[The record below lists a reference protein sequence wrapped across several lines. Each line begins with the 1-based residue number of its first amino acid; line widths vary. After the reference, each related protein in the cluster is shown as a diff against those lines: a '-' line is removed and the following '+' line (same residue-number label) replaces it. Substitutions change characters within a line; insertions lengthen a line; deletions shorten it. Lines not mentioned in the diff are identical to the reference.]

1 MSTDTAVPGPPPT
14 PRSPTLDVTALRAAT
29 PGMRHAHHMNAAGA
43 ALPSAATLA
52 AVTDHLHLESLL
64 GGYEA
69 AEALADRTERVYQSA
84 ARLIGAEPQ
93 DIALVDSAS
102 TAWQRALGALRL
114 KAGDRVLASPS
125 TYVSSALHL
134 LEMRDSHG
142 IVLEVLPADASGQI
156 DLGALETALR
166 EPAALVTIAHVPTSS
181 GLVEPVA
188 AVGALAAR
196 AGVPLLL
203 DATQSL
209 GQLPV
214 DVREMRCGIV
224 VATGRK
230 FLRGPRGTGLLYV
243 DPELRA
249 ITRPAAPDV
258 RGAQWSSAY
267 QYEVVSGARR
277 YETWESSHALR
288 LGLGTALDE
297 ALDLGVALIRD
308 HVTELAE
315 RLRAGLS
322 GVPGIRRTDPTA
334 AASGIVTF
342 LREDE
347 DPRQTVRDLRATGF
361 RLTTVPASHGQWDLG
376 RRGLERVARASLH
389 VYNSADDVDALVAA
403 LTARERRRRGAGE
416 ATSETVS
423 RTASGL
429 PSGGTP
435 GSPTPTF
442 AVPGSATPTSA
453 GPGSGSATPTSAGP
467 GSGPATP
474 TSAGPEPGSATP
486 TSADP
491 VPGSATPTST
501 GPGSGSAT
509 PTSTGPEPA
518 SATGTATVPEP
529 ASPGPR
535 TAASSRPTGSAGDRA
550 DVIVVGAGIHGSS
563 AAWQLAARGAHVIHL
578 DRFPAG
584 HTEGSSHG
592 RTRMIRRAYPAEIWD
607 GLVDTA
613 YNAWQELELASGQRL
628 VTTTGG
634 LYARAAGAPGTLRGP
649 GCENVDHARAA
660 ELFPGLR
667 LCEGFSAVHDPA
679 AGVIDAQA
687 SLTALAAL
695 GGAHGVDRRDGCA
708 VLRRRRDGEG
718 VRVDTDQGVLHA
730 DRLVVCAGPWTGELL
745 PAFAQPLSVV
755 RIVNLHLASSRRHLL
770 EPPLL
775 GAFSVDVPDVG
786 LLYGIPAFGGAGVK
800 IGLDHGPPEDPSVP
814 AGPVTEAER
823 DRLLGLASRFL
834 PAADGPVEET
844 ITCRYTMAPKNR
856 FAVGRLPGEDRVLM
870 AAACSGHGFK
880 FGPALGAALADLAEG
895 KERPDLDF
903 LSPAAMGITDRPGPG
918 AGA

>member
-14 PRSPTLDVTALRAAT
+14 PRSPTLDVAALRAAT
-29 PGMRHAHHMNAAGA
+29 PGMRHARHMNAAGA

-52 AVTDHLHLESLL
+52 AVTDHLRLESLL

-69 AEALADRTERVYQSA
+69 AEALVDSTERVYQSA
-84 ARLIGAEPQ
+84 ARLIGAAPQ

-142 IVLEVLPADASGQI
+142 IVLEVLPADASGQV

-214 DVREMRCGIV
+214 DAQEMHCGIV

-249 ITRPAAPDV
+249 RTRPAAPDV
-258 RGAQWSSAY
+258 RGAEWSSAY
-267 QYEVVSGARR
+267 QYEVVPGARR

-288 LGLGTALDE
+288 LGLGAALDE

-322 GVPGIRRTDPTA
+322 GVPGIRRTDPPA

-403 LTARERRRRGAGE
+403 LTARERRRRGARVAPSE
-416 ATSETVS
+416 TASRTTSETPS
-423 RTASGL
+423 RTASVF
-429 PSGGTP
+429 PSGATQGSPTPPSTGPDP
-435 GSPTPTF
+435 GSPTPMS
-442 AVPGSATPTSA
+442 VGPEPGSPAPTS
-453 GPGSGSATPTSAGP
+453 S
-467 GSGPATP
+467 
-474 TSAGPEPGSATP
+474 GPEPGSA
-486 TSADP
+486 S
-491 VPGSATPTST
+491 ST
-501 GPGSGSAT
+501 T
-509 PTSTGPEPA
+509 
-518 SATGTATVPEP
+518 TVPEP
-529 ASPGPR
+529 ASVRPR
-535 TAASSRPTGSAGDRA
+535 PAPSSRPTGSAGDRA

-563 AAWQLAARGAHVIHL
+563 AAWQLAARGASVIHL

-695 GGAHGVDRRDGCA
+695 ASAHGVDRRDGCA
-708 VLRRRRDGEG
+708 VLRWRRDGEG
-718 VRVDTDQGVLHA
+718 VRVDTAQGVLHA
-730 DRLVVCAGPWTGELL
+730 GRLVVCAGPWTGELL
-745 PAFAQPLSVV
+745 PAFARPLSVV
-755 RIVNLHLASSRRHLL
+755 RIVNLHLGSSRRHLL

-800 IGLDHGPPEDPSVP
+800 IGLDHGPP
-814 AGPVTEAER
+814 
-823 DRLLGLASRFL
+823 
-834 PAADGPVEET
+834 
-844 ITCRYTMAPKNR
+844 
-856 FAVGRLPGEDRVLM
+856 
-870 AAACSGHGFK
+870 
-880 FGPALGAALADLAEG
+880 
-895 KERPDLDF
+895 
-903 LSPAAMGITDRPGPG
+903 
-918 AGA
+918 

>member
-14 PRSPTLDVTALRAAT
+14 PRSPTLDVAALRAAT
-29 PGMRHAHHMNAAGA
+29 PGMRHARHMNAAGA

-52 AVTDHLHLESLL
+52 AVTDHLRLESLL

-69 AEALADRTERVYQSA
+69 AEALAERTERVYQSA
-84 ARLIGAEPQ
+84 ARLIGAAPQ

-142 IVLEVLPADASGQI
+142 IVLEVLPADASGQV

-188 AVGALAAR
+188 AVGALAAH

-214 DVREMRCGIV
+214 DVQEMHCGIV

-249 ITRPAAPDV
+249 RTRPAAPDV
-258 RGAQWSSAY
+258 RGAEWSSAY
-267 QYEVVSGARR
+267 QYEVVPGARR

-322 GVPGIRRTDPTA
+322 GVPGIRRTDPPA

-403 LTARERRRRGAGE
+403 LTARERRRRGARV
-416 ATSETVS
+416 APSETVS
-423 RTASGL
+423 RTTSETPSRTASVF
-429 PSGGTP
+429 PSGATQGSPTPPSTGPEP
-435 GSPTPTF
+435 GSPTPM
-442 AVPGSATPTSA
+442 SA
-453 GPGSGSATPTSAGP
+453 GPEPASPAPTS
-467 GSGPATP
+467 S
-474 TSAGPEPGSATP
+474 GPEPGSATG
-486 TSADP
+486 A
-491 VPGSATPTST
+491 
-501 GPGSGSAT
+501 
-509 PTSTGPEPA
+509 
-518 SATGTATVPEP
+518 ATVPEP
-529 ASPGPR
+529 VSARPQP
-535 TAASSRPTGSAGDRA
+535 APSSRPTGSPGDRA

-563 AAWQLAARGAHVIHL
+563 AAWQLAARGASVIHL

-695 GGAHGVDRRDGCA
+695 ARAHGVDRRDGCA
-708 VLRRRRDGEG
+708 VLRWRRDGEG
-718 VRVDTDQGVLHA
+718 VRVDTAQGVLHA
-730 DRLVVCAGPWTGELL
+730 GRLVVCAGPWTGELL
-745 PAFAQPLSVV
+745 PAFAGPLSVV
-755 RIVNLHLASSRRHLL
+755 RIVNLHLGSSRRHLL

-800 IGLDHGPPEDPSVP
+800 IGLDHGPPEDPSAP

>member
-1 MSTDTAVPGPPPT
+1 MSTDTTPGTDATAVTVPPPA
-14 PRSPTLDVTALRAAT
+14 PGGPALDVAALRAAT
-29 PGMRHAHHMNAAGA
+29 PGMRHAHHLNAAGS

-52 AVTDHLHLESLL
+52 AVTDHLRLESLL

-69 AEALADRTERVYQSA
+69 AEALADRTEAVYHSA
-84 ARLIGAEPQ
+84 ARLIGAAPQ
-93 DIALVDSAS
+93 DIALMDSAS

-142 IVLEVLPADASGQI
+142 IVLEVLPADASGHV

-166 EPAALVTIAHVPTSS
+166 EPAALVTVAHVPTSS

-214 DVREMRCGIV
+214 DVQEMRCGIV

-243 DPELRA
+243 DRELRERA
-249 ITRPAAPDV
+249 RPAAPDV

-267 QYEVVSGARR
+267 GYEVVPGARR
-277 YETWESSHALR
+277 YETWEASHALR

-297 ALDLGVALIRD
+297 ALGLGVARIRD

-322 GVPGIRRTDPTA
+322 GVPGILRTDPSA

-389 VYNSADDVDALVAA
+389 VYNSEDDVDALVAA
-403 LTARERRRRGAGE
+403 LTARERRRRGAG
-416 ATSETVS
+416 
-423 RTASGL
+423 TAGHA
-429 PSGGTP
+429 
-435 GSPTPTF
+435 SPTAT
-442 AVPGSATPTSA
+442 AAAGATDGSAPA
-453 GPGSGSATPTSAGP
+453 VELVPAPAAAVEP
-467 GSGPATP
+467 PSGPA
-474 TSAGPEPGSATP
+474 AL
-486 TSADP
+486 
-491 VPGSATPTST
+491 
-501 GPGSGSAT
+501 
-509 PTSTGPEPA
+509 
-518 SATGTATVPEP
+518 
-529 ASPGPR
+529 
-535 TAASSRPTGSAGDRA
+535 SRPAPSRPSGPVGDRA

-563 AAWQLAARGAHVIHL
+563 AAWQLAARGATVIHL

-592 RTRMIRRAYPAEIWD
+592 RTRMIRRAYPAEVWD

-613 YNAWQELELASGQRL
+613 YRAWDELELAAGQRL

-634 LYARAAGAPGTLRGP
+634 LYARPVDAPATLRGP
-649 GCENVDHARAA
+649 GCETVDHVRAA
-660 ELFPGLR
+660 GLFPGLR
-667 LCEGFSAVHDPA
+667 LCEGFTAVHDPA

-687 SLTALAAL
+687 SLTALAVL
-695 GGAHGVDRRDGCA
+695 GRAHGVDRRDGCT
-708 VLRRRRDGEG
+708 VLGRHRDGEG

-745 PAFAQPLSVV
+745 PAFATPLSVV
-755 RIVNLHLASSRRHLL
+755 RIVNLHLGSARRHLL

-800 IGLDHGPPEDPSVP
+800 IGLDHGPPEDPSTT

-844 ITCRYTMAPKNR
+844 ITCRYTMAPNNR
-856 FAVGRLPGEDRVLM
+856 FAVGRLPGEDRVFV

-918 AGA
+918 ATP

>member
-1 MSTDTAVPGPPPT
+1 MSTDTAVPNPPPT
-14 PRSPTLDVTALRAAT
+14 PPSPTLDVAGLDIAALRAAT

-69 AEALADRTERVYQSA
+69 AEALADRTERVYHSA
-84 ARLIGAEPQ
+84 ARLIRAEPQ

-114 KAGDRVLASPS
+114 KAGDRVLASSS

-181 GLVEPVA
+181 GLVEPVT

-214 DVREMRCGIV
+214 DVQEMHCGIV

-249 ITRPAAPDV
+249 RSRPAAPDV

-267 QYEVVSGARR
+267 QYEVVPEARR

-403 LTARERRRRGAGE
+403 LTARERRRRGARE

-423 RTASGL
+423 RTASGS
-429 PSGGTP
+429 PSGVTP

-442 AVPGSATPTSA
+442 AVPGSATPTST
-453 GPGSGSATPTSAGP
+453 GS
-467 GSGPATP
+467 
-474 TSAGPEPGSATP
+474 EPGSATP
-486 TSADP
+486 P
-491 VPGSATPTST
+491 
-501 GPGSGSAT
+501 
-509 PTSTGPEPA
+509 STGPEPA
-518 SATGTATVPEP
+518 SPTSTATVPEP
-529 ASPGPR
+529 VSVGPR
-535 TAASSRPTGSAGDRA
+535 TASSSRPTGSAGDRA

-563 AAWQLAARGAHVIHL
+563 AAWQLAARGASVIHL

-607 GLVDTA
+607 GFVDTA

-679 AGVIDAQA
+679 AGVIDAQT

-708 VLRRRRDGEG
+708 VLRWRRDGEG

-730 DRLVVCAGPWTGELL
+730 GRLVVCAGPWTGELL

-755 RIVNLHLASSRRHLL
+755 RIVNLHLGSSRRHLL

-800 IGLDHGPPEDPSVP
+800 IGLDHGPPSDPSVP

-844 ITCRYTMAPKNR
+844 ITCRYTMAPRNR

-880 FGPALGAALADLAEG
+880 FGPAVGAALADLAEG

-918 AGA
+918 AGP

>member
-1 MSTDTAVPGPPPT
+1 MSTDTAVPNPPPM
-14 PRSPTLDVTALRAAT
+14 PPSPTLDVAALRAAT

-69 AEALADRTERVYQSA
+69 AEALADRTERVYHSA
-84 ARLIGAEPQ
+84 ARLIGAAPQ

-114 KAGDRVLASPS
+114 KAGDRVLASSS

-142 IVLEVLPADASGQI
+142 IVLEVLPADASGQV

-214 DVREMRCGIV
+214 DVEEMHCGIV

-249 ITRPAAPDV
+249 RARPAAPDV

-267 QYEVVSGARR
+267 QYEVSPGARR

-403 LTARERRRRGAGE
+403 LTARERRRRGVRE

-423 RTASGL
+423 RTASEL
-429 PSGGTP
+429 PSGVTP
-435 GSPTPTF
+435 GSPTPTS
-442 AVPGSATPTSA
+442 AVPGS
-453 GPGSGSATPTSAGP
+453 G
-467 GSGPATP
+467 
-474 TSAGPEPGSATP
+474 
-486 TSADP
+486 
-491 VPGSATPTST
+491 
-501 GPGSGSAT
+501 T
-509 PTSTGPEPA
+509 PTSTGPEPG

-529 ASPGPR
+529 V
-535 TAASSRPTGSAGDRA
+535 SSRPTGSAADRA

-563 AAWQLAARGAHVIHL
+563 AAWQLAARGASVIHL

-695 GGAHGVDRRDGCA
+695 GRAHGVDRRDGCA
-708 VLRRRRDGEG
+708 VLRWRRDGEG

-730 DRLVVCAGPWTGELL
+730 GRLVVCAGPWTGELL

-755 RIVNLHLASSRRHLL
+755 RIVNLHLGSSRRHLL

-775 GAFSVDVPDVG
+775 GAFSVDVPEVG

-800 IGLDHGPPEDPSVP
+800 IGLDSGPPEDPSVS

-880 FGPALGAALADLAEG
+880 FGPAVGAALADLAEG

>member
-1 MSTDTAVPGPPPT
+1 MSTDTAVPNPPPM
-14 PRSPTLDVTALRAAT
+14 PPSPTLDVAALRAAT

-69 AEALADRTERVYQSA
+69 AEALADRMERVYHSA

-142 IVLEVLPADASGQI
+142 IVLEVLPAEASGQV

-214 DVREMRCGIV
+214 DVEEMHCGIV

-243 DPELRA
+243 DPDLRA
-249 ITRPAAPDV
+249 RTRPAAPDV

-267 QYEVVSGARR
+267 QYEVVPGARR

-322 GVPGIRRTDPTA
+322 GIPGIRRTDPTA

-423 RTASGL
+423 HTASGL
-429 PSGGTP
+429 PSG
-435 GSPTPTF
+435 
-442 AVPGSATPTSA
+442 AT
-453 GPGSGSATPTSAGP
+453 
-467 GSGPATP
+467 
-474 TSAGPEPGSATP
+474 
-486 TSADP
+486 
-491 VPGSATPTST
+491 PGSATPTST
-501 GPGSGSAT
+501 GSEPG
-509 PTSTGPEPA
+509 

-535 TAASSRPTGSAGDRA
+535 TASSSRPTGSAGDRA

-695 GGAHGVDRRDGCA
+695 GSAHGVDRRDGCA

>member
-14 PRSPTLDVTALRAAT
+14 PRSPTLDVAALRAAT
-29 PGMRHAHHMNAAGA
+29 PGMRHARHMNAAGA

-52 AVTDHLHLESLL
+52 AVTDHLRLESLL

-84 ARLIGAEPQ
+84 ARLIGAAPQ

-114 KAGDRVLASPS
+114 KAGDRVLASSS

-142 IVLEVLPADASGQI
+142 IVLEVLPADASGQV

-214 DVREMRCGIV
+214 DVQEMHCGIV

-249 ITRPAAPDV
+249 TTRPAAPDV
-258 RGAQWSSAY
+258 RGAEWSSAY
-267 QYEVVSGARR
+267 QYEVVPGARR

-403 LTARERRRRGAGE
+403 LTARERRRQGARV
-416 ATSETVS
+416 APSETVS
-423 RTASGL
+423 RTTSETPSRTASVF
-429 PSGGTP
+429 PSGATQGSPTPPSTGPEP
-435 GSPTPTF
+435 GSPTPMSVGPEP
-442 AVPGSATPTSA
+442 ASPASTS
-453 GPGSGSATPTSAGP
+453 S
-467 GSGPATP
+467 
-474 TSAGPEPGSATP
+474 GPEPGSATG
-486 TSADP
+486 A
-491 VPGSATPTST
+491 
-501 GPGSGSAT
+501 
-509 PTSTGPEPA
+509 
-518 SATGTATVPEP
+518 ATVPEP
-529 ASPGPR
+529 VSARPQP
-535 TAASSRPTGSAGDRA
+535 ALSSRPTGSAGDRA

-563 AAWQLAARGAHVIHL
+563 AAWQLAARGASVIHL

-667 LCEGFSAVHDPA
+667 LCEGFSVVHDPA

-687 SLTALAAL
+687 ALTALAAL
-695 GGAHGVDRRDGCA
+695 GRAHGVDRRDGCA
-708 VLRRRRDGEG
+708 VLRWRRDGEG
-718 VRVDTDQGVLHA
+718 VRVDTAQGVLHA
-730 DRLVVCAGPWTGELL
+730 GRLVVCAGPWTGELL
-745 PAFAQPLSVV
+745 PAFAGPLSVV
-755 RIVNLHLASSRRHLL
+755 RIVNLHLGSSRRHLL

-800 IGLDHGPPEDPSVP
+800 IGLDHGPPEDPSEP

-856 FAVGRLPGEDRVLM
+856 FAVGRLPGEERVLM

>member
-1 MSTDTAVPGPPPT
+1 MSTDTAVPNPPPT
-14 PRSPTLDVTALRAAT
+14 PPSPTLDVAGLDIAALRAAT

-114 KAGDRVLASPS
+114 KAGDRVLASSS

-203 DATQSL
+203 DATQSI

-214 DVREMRCGIV
+214 DVQEMHCGIV

-249 ITRPAAPDV
+249 RSRPAAPDV

-267 QYEVVSGARR
+267 QYEVVPGARR

-403 LTARERRRRGAGE
+403 LTARERRRRGTRE

-423 RTASGL
+423 RTASGS
-429 PSGGTP
+429 PSGVTP

-442 AVPGSATPTSA
+442 AVPGSVTPTST
-453 GPGSGSATPTSAGP
+453 GS
-467 GSGPATP
+467 
-474 TSAGPEPGSATP
+474 EPGSATP
-486 TSADP
+486 TSTDP
-491 VPGSATPTST
+491 GPGSATPTST
-501 GPGSGSAT
+501 DPGPGSAT
-509 PTSTGPEPA
+509 PPSTGPEPA
-518 SATGTATVPEP
+518 SPTSTATVPEP
-529 ASPGPR
+529 APVGPL

-563 AAWQLAARGAHVIHL
+563 AAWQLAARGASVIHL

-607 GLVDTA
+607 GFVDTA

-634 LYARAAGAPGTLRGP
+634 LYARAAGAPATLRGP

-679 AGVIDAQA
+679 AGVIDAQT

-695 GGAHGVDRRDGCA
+695 GSAHGVDRRDGCA
-708 VLRRRRDGEG
+708 VLRWRRDGEG

-730 DRLVVCAGPWTGELL
+730 GRLVVCAGPWTGELL

-755 RIVNLHLASSRRHLL
+755 RIVNLHLGSSRRHLL

-800 IGLDHGPPEDPSVP
+800 IGLDHGPPSDPSVP

-844 ITCRYTMAPKNR
+844 ITCRYTMAPRNR

-880 FGPALGAALADLAEG
+880 FGPAVGAALADLAEG

>member
-14 PRSPTLDVTALRAAT
+14 PRSPTLDVAALRAAT
-29 PGMRHAHHMNAAGA
+29 PGMRHARHMNAAGA

-52 AVTDHLHLESLL
+52 AVTDHLRLESLL

-69 AEALADRTERVYQSA
+69 AEALAERTERVYQSA
-84 ARLIGAEPQ
+84 ARLIGAAPQ

-114 KAGDRVLASPS
+114 KAGDRVLASSS

-142 IVLEVLPADASGQI
+142 IVLEVLPADASGQV

-214 DVREMRCGIV
+214 DVQEMHCGIV

-249 ITRPAAPDV
+249 RTRPAAPDV
-258 RGAQWSSAY
+258 RGAEWSSAY
-267 QYEVVSGARR
+267 QYEVVPGARR

-288 LGLGTALDE
+288 LGLGAALDE

-322 GVPGIRRTDPTA
+322 GVPGIRRTDPPA

-403 LTARERRRRGAGE
+403 LTARERRRRGARVAPSE
-416 ATSETVS
+416 TASSTTSETPS
-423 RTASGL
+423 RTASVF
-429 PSGGTP
+429 PSGATQ
-435 GSPTPTF
+435 GSPTPPSTGPE
-442 AVPGSATPTSA
+442 PGPPTPMSA
-453 GPGSGSATPTSAGP
+453 GPEPASPASTS
-467 GSGPATP
+467 S
-474 TSAGPEPGSATP
+474 GPEPGSAT
-486 TSADP
+486 
-491 VPGSATPTST
+491 ST
-501 GPGSGSAT
+501 T
-509 PTSTGPEPA
+509 
-518 SATGTATVPEP
+518 TVPEP
-529 ASPGPR
+529 ASVRPR
-535 TAASSRPTGSAGDRA
+535 PALSSRPTGSAGDRA

-563 AAWQLAARGAHVIHL
+563 AAWQLAARGASVIHL

-695 GGAHGVDRRDGCA
+695 GRAHGVDRRDGCT
-708 VLRRRRDGEG
+708 VLRWRRDGEG

-730 DRLVVCAGPWTGELL
+730 GRLVVCAGPWTGELL
-745 PAFAQPLSVV
+745 PAFARPLSVV
-755 RIVNLHLASSRRHLL
+755 RIVNLHLGSSRRHLL

-856 FAVGRLPGEDRVLM
+856 FAVGRLPGENRVLM

>member
-14 PRSPTLDVTALRAAT
+14 PRSPTLDVAALRAAT
-29 PGMRHAHHMNAAGA
+29 PGMRHARHMNAAGA
-43 ALPSAATLA
+43 ALPSAATLV
-52 AVTDHLHLESLL
+52 AVTDHLRLESLL

-84 ARLIGAEPQ
+84 ARLIGAAPQ

-114 KAGDRVLASPS
+114 KAGDRVLASSS

-142 IVLEVLPADASGQI
+142 IALEVLPADASGQV

-166 EPAALVTIAHVPTSS
+166 EPAALVTLAHVPTSS

-188 AVGALAAR
+188 AVGVLAAR

-214 DVREMRCGIV
+214 DVEEMRCAIV

-249 ITRPAAPDV
+249 RTRPAAPDV
-258 RGAQWSSAY
+258 RGAEWSSAY
-267 QYEVVSGARR
+267 QYEVVPGARR

-297 ALDLGVALIRD
+297 ALDLGVELIRD

-403 LTARERRRRGAGE
+403 LTARERRRRGTRVANV
-416 ATSETVS
+416 ETVS

-429 PSGGTP
+429 PSGVTP
-435 GSPTPTF
+435 GSPTSTSAGPEPASPTPRSTGPEHGSPTPTF
-442 AVPGSATPTSA
+442 TD
-453 GPGSGSATPTSAGP
+453 
-467 GSGPATP
+467 
-474 TSAGPEPGSATP
+474 PEPGSPA
-486 TSADP
+486 
-491 VPGSATPTST
+491 
-501 GPGSGSAT
+501 
-509 PTSTGPEPA
+509 PTSTGPEPK

-529 ASPGPR
+529 AP
-535 TAASSRPTGSAGDRA
+535 SSRPTGSAGDRA

-563 AAWQLAARGAHVIHL
+563 AAWQLAARGASVIHL

-613 YNAWQELELASGQRL
+613 YSAWQELELAAGQRL

-695 GGAHGVDRRDGCA
+695 GRAHGVDRRDGCA
-708 VLRRRRDGEG
+708 VLRWRRDGEG
-718 VRVDTDQGVLHA
+718 VRVDTDQGVLRA
-730 DRLVVCAGPWTGELL
+730 GRLVVCAGPWTGELL
-745 PAFAQPLSVV
+745 PAFARPLSVV
-755 RIVNLHLASSRRHLL
+755 RIVNLHLGSSRRHLL

-856 FAVGRLPGEDRVLM
+856 FAVGRLPGEERVLT

>member
-14 PRSPTLDVTALRAAT
+14 PRSPKPDVAGLDIAALRAAT

-69 AEALADRTERVYQSA
+69 AEALADRTERVYHSA
-84 ARLIGAEPQ
+84 ARLIGAAPQ

-102 TAWQRALGALRL
+102 TAWQRAMGALRL
-114 KAGDRVLASPS
+114 KAGDRVLASSS

-214 DVREMRCGIV
+214 DVQEMRCGIV

-249 ITRPAAPDV
+249 RSRPAAPDV

-267 QYEVVSGARR
+267 GYEVVPGARR

-403 LTARERRRRGAGE
+403 LTARERRRRGARE
-416 ATSETVS
+416 APSETVS

-429 PSGGTP
+429 PSGVTP
-435 GSPTPTF
+435 GSPAPAF
-442 AVPGSATPTSA
+442 AVPGSGSPTSI
-453 GPGSGSATPTSAGP
+453 GS
-467 GSGPATP
+467 
-474 TSAGPEPGSATP
+474 EPGSATP
-486 TSADP
+486 TSADRG
-491 VPGSATPTST
+491 PGSAAPTFADR
-501 GPGSGSAT
+501 GPGSAA
-509 PTSTGPEPA
+509 PTFAGPEPA
-518 SATGTATVPEP
+518 SATPASTGPEPGSPTGTTTVPEP
-529 ASPGPR
+529 VSAGPR
-535 TAASSRPTGSAGDRA
+535 TASSSRPTGSAGDRA

-563 AAWQLAARGAHVIHL
+563 AAWQLAARGASVIHL

-584 HTEGSSHG
+584 HTEGSSRG

-607 GLVDTA
+607 GFVDTA

-679 AGVIDAQA
+679 AGVIDAQGA
-687 SLTALAAL
+687 LTALAAL
-695 GGAHGVDRRDGCA
+695 GRAHGVDRRDGCT
-708 VLRRRRDGEG
+708 VLGWRRDGEG
-718 VRVDTDQGVLHA
+718 VRVDTDQGVLHTG
-730 DRLVVCAGPWTGELL
+730 RLVVCAGPWTGELL

-755 RIVNLHLASSRRHLL
+755 RIVNLHLGSSRRHLL

-834 PAADGPVEET
+834 PAADGPVEEA

-856 FAVGRLPGEDRVLM
+856 FAVGRLPGEERVLM

>member
-69 AEALADRTERVYQSA
+69 AEALADRTERVYRSA

-142 IVLEVLPADASGQI
+142 IVLEVLSADASGQI

-267 QYEVVSGARR
+267 GYEVVPGARR

-423 RTASGL
+423 RTASEF
-429 PSGGTP
+429 PSGATP

-442 AVPGSATPTSA
+442 TVPGSATPTSI
-453 GPGSGSATPTSAGP
+453 
-467 GSGPATP
+467 
-474 TSAGPEPGSATP
+474 GPEPGP
-486 TSADP
+486 P
-491 VPGSATPTST
+491 TPTST
-501 GPGSGSAT
+501 DPEPGSAT

-535 TAASSRPTGSAGDRA
+535 TASSSRPTGSADDRA

-563 AAWQLAARGAHVIHL
+563 AAWQLAARGASVIHL

-584 HTEGSSHG
+584 HAEGSSHG

-613 YNAWQELELASGQRL
+613 YNAWQELELASGQQL

-695 GGAHGVDRRDGCA
+695 GRAHGVDRRDGCA
-708 VLRRRRDGEG
+708 VLGWRRDGGG
-718 VRVDTDQGVLHA
+718 VRVDTEQGVLHA

-755 RIVNLHLASSRRHLL
+755 RIVNLHLGSSRRHLL

-775 GAFSVDVPDVG
+775 GVFSVDVPDVG

>member
-14 PRSPTLDVTALRAAT
+14 PRSPTLDVAALRAAT

-69 AEALADRTERVYQSA
+69 AEALADRTERVYHSA
-84 ARLIGAEPQ
+84 ARLIGAAPQ

-114 KAGDRVLASPS
+114 KAGDRVLASSS

-142 IVLEVLPADASGQI
+142 IVLEVLPADASGQV

-214 DVREMRCGIV
+214 DVEEMRCGIV

-249 ITRPAAPDV
+249 RTRPAAPDV
-258 RGAQWSSAY
+258 RGAEWSSAY
-267 QYEVVSGARR
+267 QYEVVPGARR

-297 ALDLGVALIRD
+297 ALDIGVALIRD

-315 RLRAGLS
+315 QLRAGLS
-322 GVPGIRRTDPTA
+322 DVPGIRRTDPTA

-403 LTARERRRRGAGE
+403 LTARERRRRGARE
-416 ATSETVS
+416 ATAETVS
-423 RTASGL
+423 RAASGL
-429 PSGGTP
+429 PSGVTP
-435 GSPTPTF
+435 GASTPTL
-442 AVPGSATPTSA
+442 AVPGSVTPTSTDP
-453 GPGSGSATPTSAGP
+453 GPGSGTPTSI
-467 GSGPATP
+467 
-474 TSAGPEPGSATP
+474 
-486 TSADP
+486 D
-491 VPGSATPTST
+491 
-501 GPGSGSAT
+501 PGSGSAT
-509 PTSTGPEPA
+509 PTSTGPEPG
-518 SATGTATVPEP
+518 SATGTATVSEP
-529 ASPGPR
+529 ASAGPR
-535 TAASSRPTGSAGDRA
+535 PAASRPKGSAGDRA

-563 AAWQLAARGAHVIHL
+563 AAWQLAARGASVIHL

-592 RTRMIRRAYPAEIWD
+592 RTRMIRRAYPAAIWD
-607 GLVDTA
+607 GLVDSA

-628 VTTTGG
+628 LTTTGG
-634 LYARAAGAPGTLRGP
+634 LYARAAGAPAALRGP

-687 SLTALAAL
+687 ALTALAAL
-695 GGAHGVDRRDGCA
+695 GRAHGVDRRDGCA
-708 VLRRRRDGEG
+708 VLGRRRDGEG

-745 PAFAQPLSVV
+745 PAFARPLSVV
-755 RIVNLHLASSRRHLL
+755 RIVNLHLGSSRRHLL

-844 ITCRYTMAPKNR
+844 ITCRYTMAPNNR
-856 FAVGRLPGEDRVLM
+856 FAVGRLPGEDRVFV
-870 AAACSGHGFK
+870 AVACSGHGFK

>member
-1 MSTDTAVPGPPPT
+1 MSTDTTSGTDMTPGTHTTPGTDTTAVTVPPPA
-14 PRSPTLDVTALRAAT
+14 PGGPALDVAALRAAT
-29 PGMRHAHHMNAAGA
+29 PGMRHAHHMNAAGS

-52 AVTDHLHLESLL
+52 AVTDHLRLESLL

-69 AEALADRTERVYQSA
+69 AEALADRTEAVYHSA
-84 ARLIGAEPQ
+84 ARLIGAAPQ
-93 DIALVDSAS
+93 DIALMDSAS

-142 IVLEVLPADASGQI
+142 IVLEVLPADASGQV

-166 EPAALVTIAHVPTSS
+166 EPAALVTVAHVPTSS
-181 GLVEPVA
+181 ALVEPVA
-188 AVGALAAR
+188 AVGELAAR

-214 DVREMRCGIV
+214 DVEEMRCGIV

-243 DPELRA
+243 DRELRERA
-249 ITRPAAPDV
+249 RPAAPDV

-267 QYEVVSGARR
+267 RYEVVPGARR

-297 ALDLGVALIRD
+297 ALGLGVARIRD

-322 GVPGIRRTDPTA
+322 DVPGIRRTDPSA

-347 DPRQTVRDLRATGF
+347 DPRRTVRDLRATGF

-389 VYNSADDVDALVAA
+389 VYNSEEDVDALVAA
-403 LTARERRRRGAGE
+403 LTARERRRRG
-416 ATSETVS
+416 
-423 RTASGL
+423 
-429 PSGGTP
+429 GGT
-435 GSPTPTF
+435 
-442 AVPGSATPTSA
+442 AAH
-453 GPGSGSATPTSAGP
+453 
-467 GSGPATP
+467 GPAIYGAAADAPVT
-474 TSAGPEPGSATP
+474 AVEP
-486 TSADP
+486 
-491 VPGSATPTST
+491 V
-501 GPGSGSAT
+501 
-509 PTSTGPEPA
+509 PA
-518 SATGTATVPEP
+518 SATPSEP
-529 ASPGPR
+529 PYDP
-535 TAASSRPTGSAGDRA
+535 AAVSRPAPARPTGPVGDRA
-550 DVIVVGAGIHGSS
+550 DVIVIGAGIHGSS
-563 AAWQLAARGAHVIHL
+563 AAWQLAARGASVIHL

-592 RTRMIRRAYPAEIWD
+592 RTRMIRRAYPAEVWD

-613 YNAWQELELASGQRL
+613 YSAWDELELAAGQRL

-634 LYARAAGAPGTLRGP
+634 LYARAVDAPGTLRGP
-649 GCENVDHARAA
+649 GCEHVDHTRAA

-667 LCEGFSAVHDPA
+667 LCEGFTAVHDPA

-695 GGAHGVDRRDGCA
+695 GRGHGVDRRDGRT
-708 VLRRRRDGEG
+708 VLGWHRDGEG

-745 PAFAQPLSVV
+745 PAFAGPLSVV
-755 RIVNLHLASSRRHLL
+755 RIVNVHLGSSRRHLL

-800 IGLDHGPPEDPSVP
+800 IGLDHGPPEDPSTT

-844 ITCRYTMAPKNR
+844 ITCRYTMAPNNR
-856 FAVGRLPGEDRVLM
+856 FAVGRLPGEERVFV

-880 FGPALGAALADLAEG
+880 FGPALGAALADLTEG

-918 AGA
+918 AAR

>member
-69 AEALADRTERVYQSA
+69 AEALADRTERVYRSA

-267 QYEVVSGARR
+267 GYEVVPGARR

-423 RTASGL
+423 RTASAF
-429 PSGGTP
+429 PSGATP
-435 GSPTPTF
+435 GSPAPAF
-442 AVPGSATPTSA
+442 AVPGS
-453 GPGSGSATPTSAGP
+453 
-467 GSGPATP
+467 ATP

-486 TSADP
+486 TSAGP
-491 VPGSATPTST
+491 EPGSATPTSA
-501 GPGSGSAT
+501 GPEPGSAT

-535 TAASSRPTGSAGDRA
+535 TTASSRPTGSADDRA

-563 AAWQLAARGAHVIHL
+563 AAWQLAARGASVIHL

-695 GGAHGVDRRDGCA
+695 GRAHGVDRRDGCA
-708 VLRRRRDGEG
+708 VLGWRRDGGG
-718 VRVDTDQGVLHA
+718 VRVDTEQGVLHA

-755 RIVNLHLASSRRHLL
+755 RIVNLHLGSSRRHLL

-775 GAFSVDVPDVG
+775 GVFSVDVPDVG

-800 IGLDHGPPEDPSVP
+800 IGLDHGPPEDPSVS
-814 AGPVTEAER
+814 AGPVTGAER

-856 FAVGRLPGEDRVLM
+856 FAVGRLPGEERVLM

>member
-14 PRSPTLDVTALRAAT
+14 PRSPTLDVAALRAAT
-29 PGMRHAHHMNAAGA
+29 PGMRHARHMNAAGA

-52 AVTDHLHLESLL
+52 AVTSHLRLESLL

-84 ARLIGAEPQ
+84 ARLIGAAPQ

-114 KAGDRVLASPS
+114 KAGDRVLASSS

-142 IVLEVLPADASGQI
+142 IVLEVLPADASGQV

-214 DVREMRCGIV
+214 DVQEMHCGIV

-249 ITRPAAPDV
+249 RTRPAAPDV
-258 RGAQWSSAY
+258 RGAEWSSAY
-267 QYEVVSGARR
+267 QYEVVPGARR

-322 GVPGIRRTDPTA
+322 GVPGIRRTDPPA

-403 LTARERRRRGAGE
+403 LTARERRRRGARV
-416 ATSETVS
+416 APSETVS
-423 RTASGL
+423 RTTSETPSRTASVF
-429 PSGGTP
+429 PSGATQ
-435 GSPTPTF
+435 GSPTPPSTGPE
-442 AVPGSATPTSA
+442 PGPPTPMSA
-453 GPGSGSATPTSAGP
+453 GPGPASPASTS
-467 GSGPATP
+467 S
-474 TSAGPEPGSATP
+474 GPEPGSA
-486 TSADP
+486 S
-491 VPGSATPTST
+491 ST
-501 GPGSGSAT
+501 T
-509 PTSTGPEPA
+509 
-518 SATGTATVPEP
+518 TVPEP
-529 ASPGPR
+529 ASVRPR
-535 TAASSRPTGSAGDRA
+535 PALSSRPTGSAGDRA

-563 AAWQLAARGAHVIHL
+563 AAWQLAARGASVIHL

-687 SLTALAAL
+687 ALTALAAL
-695 GGAHGVDRRDGCA
+695 GRAHGVDRRDGCT
-708 VLRRRRDGEG
+708 VLRWRRDGEG

-730 DRLVVCAGPWTGELL
+730 GRLVVCAGPWTGELL
-745 PAFAQPLSVV
+745 PAFARPLSVV
-755 RIVNLHLASSRRHLL
+755 RIVNLHLGSSRRHLL

-775 GAFSVDVPDVG
+775 GVFSVDVPDVG

-800 IGLDHGPPEDPSVP
+800 IGLDHGPLEDPSAP
-814 AGPVTEAER
+814 AGPVTEPER

-844 ITCRYTMAPKNR
+844 ISCRYTMAPKNR

>member
-69 AEALADRTERVYQSA
+69 AEALADRTERVYHSA

-114 KAGDRVLASPS
+114 KAGDRVLASSS

-156 DLGALETALR
+156 DLGALDTALR

-214 DVREMRCGIV
+214 DVQEMRCGIV

-249 ITRPAAPDV
+249 RTRPAAPDV

-267 QYEVVSGARR
+267 QYEVVPGARR

-429 PSGGTP
+429 PSETTP

-442 AVPGSATPTSA
+442 T
-453 GPGSGSATPTSAGP
+453 
-467 GSGPATP
+467 
-474 TSAGPEPGSATP
+474 
-486 TSADP
+486 

-501 GPGSGSAT
+501 GPEPGPPTPTSTGPEPGSAT

-518 SATGTATVPEP
+518 SATGATTVPEP
-529 ASPGPR
+529 VSVGQR
-535 TAASSRPTGSAGDRA
+535 TASSSRPTGSAGDRA
-550 DVIVVGAGIHGSS
+550 DVIVVGAGVHGSA
-563 AAWQLAARGAHVIHL
+563 AAWQLAARGASVIHL

-592 RTRMIRRAYPAEIWD
+592 RARMIRRAYPAEIWD

-634 LYARAAGAPGTLRGP
+634 LYARAAGAPATLRGP

-695 GGAHGVDRRDGCA
+695 GRAHGVDRRDGCA
-708 VLRRRRDGEG
+708 VLRWRRDGEG

-730 DRLVVCAGPWTGELL
+730 GRLVVCAGPWTGELL
-745 PAFAQPLSVV
+745 PAFARPLSVV
-755 RIVNLHLASSRRHLL
+755 RIVNLHLGSSRRHLL

-814 AGPVTEAER
+814 AGPVTGAER

-856 FAVGRLPGEDRVLM
+856 FAVGRLPGEDRVLT

>member
-1 MSTDTAVPGPPPT
+1 MSTDTAVPNPPPT
-14 PRSPTLDVTALRAAT
+14 HPSPTLDVTALRAAT

-267 QYEVVSGARR
+267 QYEVVPGARR

-297 ALDLGVALIRD
+297 ALDLGVPLIRD

-403 LTARERRRRGAGE
+403 LTARERRRRGARE

-429 PSGGTP
+429 PSGATP

-453 GPGSGSATPTSAGP
+453 DPGSGS
-467 GSGPATP
+467 ATP

-486 TSADP
+486 TSTGSE
-491 VPGSATPTST
+491 PG
-501 GPGSGSAT
+501 
-509 PTSTGPEPA
+509 

-535 TAASSRPTGSAGDRA
+535 TASSSRPTGSAGDRA

-563 AAWQLAARGAHVIHL
+563 AAWQLAARGASVIHL
-578 DRFPAG
+578 DRFPMG

-695 GGAHGVDRRDGCA
+695 GSAHGVDRRDGCA
-708 VLRRRRDGEG
+708 VLRRRRDGDG
-718 VRVDTDQGVLHA
+718 VRVDTDQGALRA

-755 RIVNLHLASSRRHLL
+755 RIVNLHLGSSRRHLL

>member
-1 MSTDTAVPGPPPT
+1 MSTDTTAVSVPPPP
-14 PRSPTLDVTALRAAT
+14 PRSPTSDVTALDVTALDVAALRAAT

-43 ALPSAATLA
+43 ALPSAATLDT
-52 AVTDHLHLESLL
+52 VTDHLRLESLL

-69 AEALADRTERVYQSA
+69 AEALADRTERVYGSA
-84 ARLIGAEPQ
+84 ARLLGAAPQ

-102 TAWQRALGALRL
+102 TAWQRAMGALRL
-114 KAGDRVLASPS
+114 QPGDRVLASSS

-142 IVLEVLPADASGQI
+142 IVLEVLPADASGQV

-188 AVGALAAR
+188 EAGALAAR

-214 DVREMRCGIV
+214 DIGEMRCGIV

-243 DPELRA
+243 GPGLRERA
-249 ITRPAAPDV
+249 RPAAPDV

-267 QYEVVSGARR
+267 QYEVVPGARR

-297 ALDLGVALIRD
+297 ALDLGVARIRD
-308 HVTELAE
+308 HVTGLAE

-322 GVPGIRRTDPTA
+322 DVPGIRRTDPSA

-347 DPRQTVRDLRATGF
+347 DPRRTVRDLRATGF

-376 RRGLERVARASLH
+376 RRGLERVVRASPH
-389 VYNSADDVDALVAA
+389 VYNNEDDVDALIAA
-403 LTARERRRRGAGE
+403 LTARERRRRGARE
-416 ATSETVS
+416 ATAETLS
-423 RTASGL
+423 RATSGF
-429 PSGGTP
+429 PSDVAP
-435 GSPTPTF
+435 E
-442 AVPGSATPTSA
+442 SATRTSA
-453 GPGSGSATPTSAGP
+453 
-467 GSGPATP
+467 
-474 TSAGPEPGSATP
+474 
-486 TSADP
+486 
-491 VPGSATPTST
+491 
-501 GPGSGSAT
+501 
-509 PTSTGPEPA
+509 GPEPA
-518 SATGTATVPEP
+518 SATGTAAGPGTGSGVATVPEP
-529 ASPGPR
+529 ASAGLR
-535 TAASSRPTGSAGDRA
+535 TAFSRPAGAAGDRA
-550 DVIVVGAGIHGSS
+550 DVIVVGAGVHGSS
-563 AAWQLAARGAHVIHL
+563 AAWQLAARGASVIHL

-592 RTRMIRRAYPAEIWD
+592 RTRMIRRAYPAEVWD
-607 GLVDTA
+607 GLVDAA
-613 YNAWQELELASGQRL
+613 YSAWDALELAAGQRL

-634 LYARAAGAPGTLRGP
+634 LYARAAGAPATLRGP

-679 AGVIDAQA
+679 AGVIDART

-695 GGAHGVDRRDGCA
+695 GRAHGVDRRDGCA
-708 VLRRRRDGEG
+708 VLGWHRDGEG
-718 VRVDTDQGVLHA
+718 VRVDTGQGVLRA
-730 DRLVVCAGPWTGELL
+730 DLLVVCAGPWTGELL
-745 PAFAQPLSVV
+745 PAFARPLSVV
-755 RIVNLHLASSRRHLL
+755 RIVNLHLGSSRRHLL

-800 IGLDHGPPEDPSVP
+800 IGLDHGPEEDPSVP
-814 AGPVTEAER
+814 AGPVTGAER

-844 ITCRYTMAPKNR
+844 IACRYTMAPNNR
-856 FAVGRLPGEDRVLM
+856 FAVGRLPGEDRVLV

-880 FGPALGAALADLAEG
+880 FGPAVGAALADLAEG

-903 LSPAAMGITDRPGPG
+903 LSPAAMGITERPGPG
-918 AGA
+918 AAT

>member
-14 PRSPTLDVTALRAAT
+14 PRSPTLDVAALRAAT
-29 PGMRHAHHMNAAGA
+29 PGMRHARHMNAAGA

-52 AVTDHLHLESLL
+52 AVTDHLRLESLL

-84 ARLIGAEPQ
+84 ARLIGAAPQ

-142 IVLEVLPADASGQI
+142 IVLEVLPADASGQL

-214 DVREMRCGIV
+214 DVQEMHCGIV

-249 ITRPAAPDV
+249 RTRPAAPDV
-258 RGAQWSSAY
+258 RGAEWSSAY
-267 QYEVVSGARR
+267 QYEVVPGARR

-322 GVPGIRRTDPTA
+322 GVPGIRRTDPPA

-403 LTARERRRRGAGE
+403 LTARERRRRGARV
-416 ATSETVS
+416 APSETVS
-423 RTASGL
+423 STTSETQSRTASVF
-429 PSGGTP
+429 PSGATQ
-435 GSPTPTF
+435 GSPTPPSTGPE
-442 AVPGSATPTSA
+442 PGPPTPMSA
-453 GPGSGSATPTSAGP
+453 GPEPASPASTS
-467 GSGPATP
+467 S
-474 TSAGPEPGSATP
+474 GPEPGSATI
-486 TSADP
+486 T
-491 VPGSATPTST
+491 T
-501 GPGSGSAT
+501 
-509 PTSTGPEPA
+509 
-518 SATGTATVPEP
+518 TVPEP
-529 ASPGPR
+529 ASVRPR
-535 TAASSRPTGSAGDRA
+535 PAPSSRPTGSAGDRA

-563 AAWQLAARGAHVIHL
+563 AAWQLAARGASVIHL

-607 GLVDTA
+607 GLVDTS

-687 SLTALAAL
+687 ALTALATL
-695 GGAHGVDRRDGCA
+695 GRAHGVDRRDGCA
-708 VLRRRRDGEG
+708 VLRWRRDGEG
-718 VRVDTDQGVLHA
+718 VRVDTAQGVLHA
-730 DRLVVCAGPWTGELL
+730 GRLVVCAGPWTGELL
-745 PAFAQPLSVV
+745 PAFARPLSVV
-755 RIVNLHLASSRRHLL
+755 RIVNLHLGSSRRHLL

-775 GAFSVDVPDVG
+775 GAFSVDVPGVG

-880 FGPALGAALADLAEG
+880 FGPALGAALADLVEG

>member
-14 PRSPTLDVTALRAAT
+14 PRSPTLDVAALRAAT
-29 PGMRHAHHMNAAGA
+29 PGMRHARHMNAAGA

-52 AVTDHLHLESLL
+52 AVTDHLRLESLL

-69 AEALADRTERVYQSA
+69 AEALAERTERVYQSA
-84 ARLIGAEPQ
+84 ARLIGAAPQ

-114 KAGDRVLASPS
+114 KAGDRVLASSS

-142 IVLEVLPADASGQI
+142 IVLEVLPADASGQL

-214 DVREMRCGIV
+214 DVQEMHCGIV

-249 ITRPAAPDV
+249 RTRPAAPDV
-258 RGAQWSSAY
+258 RGAEWSSAY
-267 QYEVVSGARR
+267 QYEVVPGARR

-297 ALDLGVALIRD
+297 ALDLGVTLIRD

-403 LTARERRRRGAGE
+403 LTARERRRRGARV
-416 ATSETVS
+416 ANVETVS

-429 PSGGTP
+429 PSGVTP
-435 GSPTPTF
+435 GSP
-442 AVPGSATPTSA
+442 
-453 GPGSGSATPTSAGP
+453 
-467 GSGPATP
+467 TP
-474 TSAGPEPGSATP
+474 TSAGPEPASPTPRSAGPEPGSPTP
-486 TSADP
+486 TFTGP
-491 VPGSATPTST
+491 EPGSATST
-501 GPGSGSAT
+501 T
-509 PTSTGPEPA
+509 
-518 SATGTATVPEP
+518 TVPEP
-529 ASPGPR
+529 ASASPQP
-535 TAASSRPTGSAGDRA
+535 APSSRPTGSPGDRA

-563 AAWQLAARGAHVIHL
+563 AAWQLAARGASVIHL

-687 SLTALAAL
+687 ALTALAAL
-695 GGAHGVDRRDGCA
+695 GRAHGVDRRDGCT
-708 VLRRRRDGEG
+708 VLRWRRDGEG

-730 DRLVVCAGPWTGELL
+730 GRLVVCAGPWTGELL
-745 PAFAQPLSVV
+745 PAFARPLSVV
-755 RIVNLHLASSRRHLL
+755 RIVNLHLGSSRRHLL

-775 GAFSVDVPDVG
+775 GAFSVDVPDIG

-800 IGLDHGPPEDPSVP
+800 IGLDHGPPEDPSAP

-880 FGPALGAALADLAEG
+880 FGPALGAALADLVEG

>member
-1 MSTDTAVPGPPPT
+1 
-14 PRSPTLDVTALRAAT
+14 
-29 PGMRHAHHMNAAGA
+29 MRHAHHMNSAGA
-43 ALPSAATLA
+43 ALPSAATLNT
-52 AVTDHLHLESLL
+52 VTEHLRLESLL

-69 AEALADRTERVYQSA
+69 AEALAERTERVYGSA
-84 ARLIGAEPQ
+84 ARLIGAAPD

-102 TAWQRALGALRL
+102 SAWQRAMGALRL

-142 IVLEVLPADASGQI
+142 IVLEVLPADASGQV
-156 DLGALETALR
+156 DLGALERALR

-188 AVGALAAR
+188 EAGALAAR
-196 AGVPLLL
+196 VGVPLLL

-214 DVREMRCGIV
+214 AVEEMHCGIV

-243 DPELRA
+243 APELRERA
-249 ITRPAAPDV
+249 RPAAPDV
-258 RGAQWSSAY
+258 RGAEWSAAY
-267 QYEVVSGARR
+267 RYEVVPGARR

-297 ALDLGVALIRD
+297 ALDVGVGRIRD
-308 HVTELAE
+308 YVTALAD

-322 GVPGIRRTDPTA
+322 AVPGIRLTDPPA

-347 DPRQTVRDLRATGF
+347 DPRGTVRDLRVAGF

-389 VYNSADDVDALVAA
+389 VYNSEDDVDALIAS
-403 LTARERRRRGAGE
+403 LTARERRRRGTRG
-416 ATSETVS
+416 
-423 RTASGL
+423 
-429 PSGGTP
+429 
-435 GSPTPTF
+435 
-442 AVPGSATPTSA
+442 ATPASSA
-453 GPGSGSATPTSAGP
+453 DATAGD
-467 GSGPATP
+467 TP
-474 TSAGPEPGSATP
+474 VRVPV
-486 TSADP
+486 SADP
-491 VPGSATPTST
+491 RSASSQLAGTTGDTPVGVP
-501 GPGSGSAT
+501 
-509 PTSTGPEPA
+509 
-518 SATGTATVPEP
+518 VL
-529 ASPGPR
+529 PGPR
-535 TAASSRPTGSAGDRA
+535 PVFAQSTATGGDRA
-550 DVIVVGAGIHGSS
+550 DVVVVGAGVHGSS
-563 AAWQLAARGAHVIHL
+563 AAWHLAARGASVIHL

-592 RTRMIRRAYPAEIWD
+592 RTRMIRRAYPAEVWD

-613 YNAWQELELASGQRL
+613 YGAWEELELAAGQRL

-634 LYARAAGAPGTLRGP
+634 LYARATGTPGTLRGP
-649 GCENVDHARAA
+649 GCENVDHTRAA

-667 LCEGFSAVHDPA
+667 LCEGFAAVHDPA

-695 GGAHGVDRRDGCA
+695 GRAHGVDRRDGCA
-708 VLRRRRDGEG
+708 VLGWRRDGEG
-718 VRVDTDQGVLHA
+718 VRVDTERGVLYA

-745 PAFAQPLSVV
+745 PAFARPLSVV
-755 RIVNLHLASSRRHLL
+755 RIVNLHLGSSRRYLL

-775 GAFSVDVPDVG
+775 GAFSVDVPDIG
-786 LLYGIPAFGGAGVK
+786 LLYGIPAFDGAGVK
-800 IGLDHGPPEDPSVP
+800 IGLDHGPREVPSVP

-844 ITCRYTMAPKNR
+844 ITCRYTMAPNNR
-856 FAVGRLPGEDRVLM
+856 FAVGRLPGEDRVFV

-895 KERPDLDF
+895 RERPDLDF
-903 LSPAAMGITDRPGPG
+903 LSPAAMGVTDRPGPG

>member
-69 AEALADRTERVYQSA
+69 AEALADRTERVYHSA

-114 KAGDRVLASPS
+114 KAGDRVLASSS

-142 IVLEVLPADASGQI
+142 IVLEVLPADASGQV
-156 DLGALETALR
+156 DLGALDTALR

-214 DVREMRCGIV
+214 DVQEMRCGIV

-249 ITRPAAPDV
+249 RTRPAAPDV

-267 QYEVVSGARR
+267 RYEVVPGARR

-322 GVPGIRRTDPTA
+322 GVPGIRQTDPTA

-403 LTARERRRRGAGE
+403 LTARERRRRGARE

-429 PSGGTP
+429 PSGVTP
-435 GSPTPTF
+435 GSPAPAF
-442 AVPGSATPTSA
+442 AVPGSGTT
-453 GPGSGSATPTSAGP
+453 
-467 GSGPATP
+467 
-474 TSAGPEPGSATP
+474 
-486 TSADP
+486 
-491 VPGSATPTST
+491 
-501 GPGSGSAT
+501 
-509 PTSTGPEPA
+509 TSTGPEPA
-518 SATGTATVPEP
+518 SAPGTATAPEP

-535 TAASSRPTGSAGDRA
+535 TASSSRPTGSAGDRA
-550 DVIVVGAGIHGSS
+550 DAIVVGAGIHGSS
-563 AAWQLAARGAHVIHL
+563 AAWQLAARGASVIHL

-634 LYARAAGAPGTLRGP
+634 LYARAAEAPATLRGP

-679 AGVIDAQA
+679 VGVIDAQA

-695 GGAHGVDRRDGCA
+695 GRAHGVDRRDGCA
-708 VLRRRRDGEG
+708 VLRWRRDGEG

-730 DRLVVCAGPWTGELL
+730 GRLVVCAGPWTGELL
-745 PAFAQPLSVV
+745 PAFARPLSVV
-755 RIVNLHLASSRRHLL
+755 RIVNLHLGSSRRHLL

-814 AGPVTEAER
+814 AGPVTGAER

>member
-1 MSTDTAVPGPPPT
+1 MSTDTTAGTDTAAGTETTASTDTTADTGTTAVPGPSADGSGGPA
-14 PRSPTLDVTALRAAT
+14 LDVAALRAAT

-52 AVTDHLHLESLL
+52 AVTDHLRLESLL

-69 AEALADRTERVYQSA
+69 AEALADRTERVYHSA
-84 ARLIGAEPQ
+84 ARLIGAGPQ

-114 KAGDRVLASPS
+114 KAGDRVLASSS

-142 IVLEVLPADASGQI
+142 IVLEVLPADESGQV
-156 DLGALETALR
+156 DLGALESALR
-166 EPAALVTIAHVPTSS
+166 RPAALVTTAHVPTSS

-188 AVGALAAR
+188 EVGALAAR

-214 DVREMRCGIV
+214 DVEEMGCAVV

-243 DPELRA
+243 GPELRA
-249 ITRPAAPDV
+249 GTRPAAPDV
-258 RGAQWSSAY
+258 RGAQWSADFR
-267 QYEVVSGARR
+267 YEVMPEARR

-297 ALDLGVALIRD
+297 ALGLGVERIRD
-308 HVTELAE
+308 HVTALAE
-315 RLRAGLS
+315 RLRAGLA
-322 GVPGIRRTDPTA
+322 GVPGIRRTDPAA

-376 RRGLERVARASLH
+376 RRGLDRVARASLH
-389 VYNSADDVDALVAA
+389 VYNSEDDVDALVAA
-403 LTARERRRRGAGE
+403 LTARERRRRGARE
-416 ATSETVS
+416 ATAGTSS
-423 RTASGL
+423 RTTSEPLPDPAPGPVPVAAPGAASAVV
-429 PSGGTP
+429 SGPASASSATTGTAADA
-435 GSPTPTF
+435 T
-442 AVPGSATPTSA
+442 AVPG
-453 GPGSGSATPTSAGP
+453 
-467 GSGPATP
+467 
-474 TSAGPEPGSATP
+474 
-486 TSADP
+486 
-491 VPGSATPTST
+491 
-501 GPGSGSAT
+501 
-509 PTSTGPEPA
+509 
-518 SATGTATVPEP
+518 TA
-529 ASPGPR
+529 
-535 TAASSRPTGSAGDRA
+535 SRPAGRAGDRA
-550 DVIVVGAGIHGSS
+550 DVIVVGAGVHGSS
-563 AAWQLAARGAHVIHL
+563 AAWQLAARGASVIHL

-592 RTRMIRRAYPAEIWD
+592 RTRMIRRAYPAEVWD

-613 YNAWQELELASGQRL
+613 YGAWEDLEVASGQRL

-634 LYARAAGAPGTLRGP
+634 LYARAVDAPGAPGAPGTLRGP
-649 GCENVDHARAA
+649 GCATVDHVRAA

-667 LCEGFSAVHDPA
+667 LCEGFTAVHDPA
-679 AGVIDAQA
+679 AGVIDARA

-695 GGAHGVDRRDGCA
+695 GRAHGVERRDGCA
-708 VLRRRRDGEG
+708 VLGWRRDGEG
-718 VRVDTDQGVLHA
+718 VRVDTEQGVLRA
-730 DRLVVCAGPWTGELL
+730 DRLVVCAGPWTAELL
-745 PAFAQPLSVV
+745 PAFARPLSVV
-755 RIVNLHLASSRRHLL
+755 RIVNLHLGSTRRHLL

-775 GAFSVDVPDVG
+775 GAFSVDVPGVG

-814 AGPVTEAER
+814 AGPVTGDER

-844 ITCRYTMAPKNR
+844 ITCRYTMAPNNR

-895 KERPDLDF
+895 RQRADLDF
-903 LSPAAMGITDRPGPG
+903 LSPAAMGVTDAPGPG

>member
-1 MSTDTAVPGPPPT
+1 MSTDTAVPNPPPM
-14 PRSPTLDVTALRAAT
+14 PPSPTLDVAALRAAT

-69 AEALADRTERVYQSA
+69 AEALADRMERVYHSA

-142 IVLEVLPADASGQI
+142 IVLEVLPADASGQV

-214 DVREMRCGIV
+214 DVQEMRCGIV

-243 DPELRA
+243 DPDLRA
-249 ITRPAAPDV
+249 RTRPAAPDV

-267 QYEVVSGARR
+267 QYEVVPGARR

-297 ALDLGVALIRD
+297 ALDLGVPLIRD

-322 GVPGIRRTDPTA
+322 GVPGVRRTDPTA

-429 PSGGTP
+429 PSGATP

-442 AVPGSATPTSA
+442 ASPDPGSPTPR
-453 GPGSGSATPTSAGP
+453 
-467 GSGPATP
+467 
-474 TSAGPEPGSATP
+474 SAGPEPGSATP

-491 VPGSATPTST
+491 VP
-501 GPGSGSAT
+501 GSAT

-563 AAWQLAARGAHVIHL
+563 AAWQLAARGASVIHL
-578 DRFPAG
+578 DRFPMG

-695 GGAHGVDRRDGCA
+695 GRAHGVDRRDGCA

-718 VRVDTDQGVLHA
+718 VRVDTDQGALRA

-755 RIVNLHLASSRRHLL
+755 RIVNLHLGSSRRHLL

>member
-1 MSTDTAVPGPPPT
+1 MSTDTAVPNSPPT
-14 PRSPTLDVTALRAAT
+14 PPSPTLDVAGLDIAALRAAT

-114 KAGDRVLASPS
+114 KAGDRVLASSS

-203 DATQSL
+203 DATQSI

-214 DVREMRCGIV
+214 DVQEMHCGIV

-249 ITRPAAPDV
+249 RSRPAAPDV

-267 QYEVVSGARR
+267 QYEVVPGARR

-403 LTARERRRRGAGE
+403 LTARERRRRGTRE

-423 RTASGL
+423 RTASGS
-429 PSGGTP
+429 PSGVIP
-435 GSPTPTF
+435 GFPTPTF
-442 AVPGSATPTSA
+442 AVPGSVTPTST
-453 GPGSGSATPTSAGP
+453 GS
-467 GSGPATP
+467 
-474 TSAGPEPGSATP
+474 EPGSATP
-486 TSADP
+486 TSTDP
-491 VPGSATPTST
+491 GPGSATPTST
-501 GPGSGSAT
+501 DPGPGSAT
-509 PTSTGPEPA
+509 PPSTGPEPA
-518 SATGTATVPEP
+518 SPTSTATVPEP
-529 ASPGPR
+529 APVGPL
-535 TAASSRPTGSAGDRA
+535 TASSSRPTGSADDRA

-563 AAWQLAARGAHVIHL
+563 AAWQLAARGASVIHL

-613 YNAWQELELASGQRL
+613 YSAWQELELASGQRL

-634 LYARAAGAPGTLRGP
+634 LYARAAGAPATLRGP

-679 AGVIDAQA
+679 AGVIDAQT

-695 GGAHGVDRRDGCA
+695 GSAHGVDRRDGCA
-708 VLRRRRDGEG
+708 VLRWRRDGEG

-730 DRLVVCAGPWTGELL
+730 GRLVVCAGPWTGELL

-755 RIVNLHLASSRRHLL
+755 RIVNLHLGSSRRHLL

-814 AGPVTEAER
+814 AGAVTEAER

-844 ITCRYTMAPKNR
+844 ITCRYTMAPRNR

-880 FGPALGAALADLAEG
+880 FGPAVGAALADLAEG
-895 KERPDLDF
+895 KERADLDF